1 MLRRTAILC
10 ALWTLP
16 AAGQDEL
23 LGTWEHSQNEIEVL
37 SFAWEHIDTLDELT
51 LENATVS
58 YDTLAG
64 QATSRVTF
72 REDGTFHLN
81 QAKVYDF
88 SDFPDEA
95 LAELEERGFF
105 DSTTY
110 DGMGTWHT
118 AGDSLWIEFDEVIM
132 YEGDTEVISSEF
144 SAEDFIREQVAG
156 EEISEEDRADLEALF
171 THFFDLVVEQME
183 FAGTY
188 QLEGDSLFLTSLGLD
203 GVDRARAYTRTT
215 AATAVPHTSWGALKA
230 NR

>member
-132 YEGDTEVISSEF
+132 YEGDTEIKWSEIST
-144 SAEDFIREQVAG
+144 ADFIYEIGDG
-156 EEISEEDRADLEALF
+156 EAMSEEHRSDVEALF
-171 THFFDLVVEQME
+171 SNLFNLTKEQME